1 MDNQEIFKMADEL
14 KALKDE
20 KKAKETDIKDLTEK
34 IDVLDAEL
42 VNAMIESDLDK
53 FTHKGST
60 YYIKS
65 RLFASA
71 DADKKEELIKALK
84 ENGCSELVVEQVNSN
99 TLSSYIKEQQDIT
112 GNEIPE
118 FLTDIVNVFVKTS
131 VGIRK
136 S

>member
-1 MDNQEIFKMADEL
+1 MENQEIFRMADEL

-20 KKAKETDIKDLTEK
+20 KKEKEAYIDTLSEK
-34 IDVLDAEL
+34 IETLDQQLSSAMLDA
-42 VNAMIESDLDK
+42 DLDK
-53 FTHKGST
+53 FTHSGST

-71 DADKKEELIKALK
+71 PAEKKEDLIKALK
-84 ENGCSELVVEQVNSN
+84 ENGCGELVVEQVNSN
-99 TLSSYIKEQQDIT
+99 TLSSFIKEQQENT
-112 GNEIPE
+112 GKEIPE